1 MTVGVAPPMLA
12 TMPHPNALV
21 RCAFIVTIALTL
33 AACSSATGPTPPPQ
47 PILRPGPTPARSVD
61 PEAKYAD
68 AMIAK
73 FASEP
78 LVMHVVQT
86 TKLTATDEV
95 DSLKLSQSMTL
106 DFSDGDMKIHE
117 VTKVAG
123 KTTKV
128 DVVVVGASVNAR
140 QGSGGWTKQPRS
152 GWDSPM
158 ADAVKSLN
166 PIRDS
171 AQLTYV
177 GVETIDKRK
186 LHHLKAN
193 RKFQVVMADGQ
204 RGTYEK
210 FDVWV
215 EEDGTPVLSKG
226 KISMIGAYG
235 IEVKGTDEIR
245 FSKYGGTNKIAA
257 PKL

>member
-1 MTVGVAPPMLA
+1 MLGR
-12 TMPHPNALV
+12 MPRPHALV
-21 RCAFIVTIALTL
+21 RCAFVVTIALTL
-33 AACSSATGPTPPPQ
+33 AACSSAKGPTPPPQ

-95 DSLKLSQSMTL
+95 DSLKLSESMTL
-106 DFSDGDMKIHE
+106 DLSDGEMKIHL

-123 KTTKV
+123 KTTKA
-128 DVVVVGASVNAR
+128 DVVVVGSSVYAR
-140 QGSGGWTKQPRS
+140 EGSGRWAKQPRS

-158 ADAVKSLN
+158 ADAIKSLN

-245 FSKYGGTNKIAA
+245 FSKFGGTIKIAA